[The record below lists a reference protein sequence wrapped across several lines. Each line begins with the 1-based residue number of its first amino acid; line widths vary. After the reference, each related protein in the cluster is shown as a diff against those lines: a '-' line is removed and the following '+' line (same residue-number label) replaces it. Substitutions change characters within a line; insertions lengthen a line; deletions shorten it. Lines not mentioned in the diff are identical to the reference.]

1 MMKHYEY
8 ITDILIIGG
17 ALGLMGWIIYGV
29 IELVTMAIGCAI

>member
-1 MMKHYEY
+1 MKHYEY

-17 ALGLMGWIIYGV
+17 ALGLVGWFIYGV